1 MGQTQT
7 WTLEGLDCAN
17 CAVKIENQLKK
28 DPRYR
33 SVSLNMM
40 TKTLAVEI
48 EGADPVHVEAVT
60 DVVHSYE
67 PHVVVRPADVRVE
80 RFAIVGIVCA
90 NCAAKIERALAQE
103 AFLAGATV
111 DFSRGRL
118 ILEVHGVLTEERETK
133 VRQIVTS
140 IEPDVRLEAVE
151 AEESA
156 PATSWWQQLDRK
168 RASGFVAGLIF
179 FGAALWTGWLAL
191 YVVAYLL
198 AGQQVLRKAAGNIKR
213 GQLFDE
219 NFLMV
224 LATFG
229 AFAIAEYPEAVAVML
244 FYEAGEMMQDL
255 AVNHSRGAVKSLLAI
270 RPDKARRLEGG
281 QEKVVAP
288 EEVAVGNL
296 ILVRPGERIPLDGLV
311 KAGNSF
317 VETSALTGESRPRRV
332 VTGDRVLS
340 GSINQSGLLTL
351 EVTTPFAES
360 TVNKIL
366 HLVEEA
372 TSKKA
377 KTEQFITKF
386 ARYYTP
392 AVVFGA
398 ALLAT
403 FPPLLIPGATFSTWL
418 YRALVF
424 LVISCPCALVVS
436 IPLGFFAGIG
446 RASKSGILIKGGNYL
461 EALNEVSAI
470 IFDKTGTLT
479 EGKFE
484 VLEVVPASPAMTEEE
499 LVALAAALEAHSSHP
514 IATSIL
520 QHAKTQV
527 KSSPEGELEER
538 SGRGVV
544 WGDYRLGS
552 AALLAEVGIEVPSPS
567 RGETIVHLAR
577 GTTYL
582 GYLLLGDRVRS
593 EATEAIAG
601 IRKRGIFTAMLTGD
615 GKEKAMA
622 VASTLGLDDFEA
634 ELLPQDKVTHFEQR
648 QRNLQ
653 KGQRMAFVGDGIND
667 APVLARAD
675 IGIAMGGLGSD
686 AAIEAADIVLME
698 DNPTRLVTALDIARG
713 TRHVVVQNIVFAL
726 GVKGIVLALGALGL
740 VGMWAAVFADV
751 GVALIA
757 ILNALRVLRIPDAK

>member
-1 MGQTQT
+1 MAQTQA

-17 CAVKIENQLKK
+17 CAAKIEDKLKA
-28 DPRYR
+28 DPRYKT
-33 SVSLNMM
+33 VTLNLM
-40 TKTLAVEI
+40 TKTLAVETKDAEPI
-48 EGADPVHVEAVT
+48 SIDAVREIVHR
-60 DVVHSYE
+60 YE
-67 PHVVVRPADVRVE
+67 PHVVVQAKDVRVV

-103 AFLAGATV
+103 PFLSGATV
-111 DFSRGRL
+111 DFSQGRL
-118 ILEVHGVLTEERETK
+118 ILEVNGTLTEEREDR
-133 VRQIVTS
+133 VRAIVTG
-140 IEPDVRLEAVE
+140 IEPDVKLEAIEKERE
-151 AEESA
+151 AE
-156 PATSWWQQLDRK
+156 TSPWWEQLDRR
-168 RASGFVAGLIF
+168 RALGFAAGLVL
-179 FGAALWTGWLAL
+179 FGFALATDWLVL
-191 YVVAYLL
+191 YVMAYLL
-198 AGQQVLRKAAGNIKR
+198 AGHQVLRKAAGNIQR

-270 RPDKARRLEGG
+270 RPDKARLLKAGE
-281 QEKVVAP
+281 EKTVTP
-288 EEVAVGNL
+288 EEVAVGDL
-296 ILVRPGERIPLDGLV
+296 ILVRPGERVPLDGRV
-311 KAGNSF
+311 QAGRSF
-317 VETSALTGESRPRRV
+317 VETSALTGESVPRQ
-332 VTGDRVLS
+332 VTEGDRVLS

-351 EVTTPFAES
+351 EVTAPFAES

-392 AVVFGA
+392 GVVLGAV
-398 ALLAT
+398 LLAT
-403 FPPLLIPGATFSTWL
+403 LPPLLIPGATFTTWL

-461 EALNEVSAI
+461 EALNEVSSMV
-470 IFDKTGTLT
+470 FDKTGTLT
-479 EGKFE
+479 EGRFE
-484 VLEVVPASPAMTEEE
+484 VLEAVPASPEMTEEE
-499 LVALAAALEAHSSHP
+499 LIGRAAALEAHSSHP

-520 QHAKTQV
+520 QRAG
-527 KSSPEGELEER
+527 SSVEAAPEGELEER
-538 SGRGVV
+538 PGRGII
-544 WGDYRLGS
+544 WGSYRLGS
-552 AALLAEVGIEVPSPS
+552 AGLLAEAGVDVPRID
-567 RGETIVHLAR
+567 RGETIVHLAH
-577 GTTYL
+577 GNVYL
-582 GYLLLGDRVRS
+582 GYLLLGDRLREESSRAVTGLKR
-593 EATEAIAG
+593 
-601 IRKRGIFTAMLTGD
+601 RGIFTAMLTGD
-615 GKEKAMA
+615 GREKAKA
-622 VASTLGLDDFEA
+622 VAAKLGLDDYA
-634 ELLPQDKVTHFEQR
+634 YELLPQDKVTHFERR
-648 QRNLQ
+648 QADLP
-653 KGQRMAFVGDGIND
+653 KGQRMAFIGDGIND

-686 AAIEAADIVLME
+686 AAIEAADIVLMQ
-698 DNPTRLVTALDIARG
+698 DDPSRLVTAMDIAKG
-713 TRHVVVQNIVFAL
+713 TRRVVVQNIVFAL

-757 ILNALRVLRIPDAK
+757 ILNALRVLRIPDAR